1 MNLEYLARSR
11 SMSDFVDFTF
21 EIKESGGV
29 VVKDMPSQ
37 IRSRMWKPHT
47 REQQPFHANNLP
59 TAGIMRGIQMNSEQ
73 IQIRTLSCCFPGK
86 H

>member
-47 REQQPFHANNLP
+47 
-59 TAGIMRGIQMNSEQ
+59 NSLFMQ
-73 IQIRTLSCCFPGK
+73 IICPLQVSCVAFK
-86 H
+86 